1 MVKLLYKPVSILAGV
16 LGGLVAGAIFKQ
28 IWKLAAGEGEAP
40 KPTDADKRWP
50 EVLAAAALHGAVFS
64 VVKAAVDRGTA
75 VGTLRLTGTWPGK
88 EHKPGPGG
96 RRGGAERETRERRKK
111 ARK

>member
-1 MVKLLYKPVSILAGV
+1 MVKLVYKPMSMLAGV
-16 LGGLVAGAIFKQ
+16 LGGMAAGAIFKQ
-28 IWKLAAGEGEAP
+28 IWKLAAGESEAP
-40 KPTDADKRWP
+40 KPTDADRRWL

-75 VGTLRLTGTWPGK
+75 VGTLKLTGTWPGK
-88 EHKPGPGG
+88 TSQPEPAARAQGGHEH
-96 RRGGAERETRERRKK
+96 RRK